1 MATWST
7 VRPRGAEASG
17 FFSSRFHPARKA
29 LHRNWLDKAA
39 LDTSYMISK
48 PDLIDIGVNFHSS
61 QLNGLSAELLQRAS
75 AVGVTDILA
84 TGTSLAA
91 SRQELAF
98 AREHVDGPVRVW
110 ATAGV
115 HPHDAKAWPGTEPFE
130 ALWADPLVVA
140 VGECGLDYNRM
151 FSQAAAQRRAF
162 EMQIAAAIRLDKP
175 LFLHCRDAF
184 EDFHAMLR
192 EASQAGARGVVHCF
206 TEGTEQAEAY
216 LALGFDIG
224 ITGWVT
230 DTARG
235 SALRDALRVVPLDRM
250 HLETDA
256 PYLRPKNAGK
266 TRPYNEPALL
276 PFVAQAVA
284 EQKGVAP
291 TDVAAQTSATSRR
304 LFRLKTPPV
313 AG

>member
-1 MATWST
+1 M
-7 VRPRGAEASG
+7 
-17 FFSSRFHPARKA
+17 
-29 LHRNWLDKAA
+29 
-39 LDTSYMISK
+39 
-48 PDLIDIGVNFHSS
+48 IDIGVNFHAS
-61 QLNGLSAELLQRAS
+61 QLKGLGAELLQRAS
-75 AVGVTDILA
+75 AVGVTDVLA

-98 AREHVDGPVRVW
+98 AREQVDGPVRVW

-151 FSQAAAQRRAF
+151 FSPAADQRRVF
-162 EMQIAAAIRLDKP
+162 LTQIAAAIRLDKP

-192 EASQAGARGVVHCF
+192 DASRAGARGVVHCF
-206 TEGTEQAEAY
+206 TDGAEQAEAY

-224 ITGWVT
+224 ITGWVS
-230 DTARG
+230 DIARG
-235 SALRDALRVVPLDRM
+235 SALRDALRVVPLDHM

-284 EQKGVAP
+284 EHKRV
-291 TDVAAQTSATSRR
+291 DLNEVAAQTSAASRR
-304 LFRLKTPPV
+304 LFRLTALPV
-313 AG
+313 AQPGVQRSS